1 MQVILF
7 CRSGVWVGTMSDRP
21 VVADGPEVETDG
33 IRVLLVDDDEAWA
46 ESTAQLLEHQRESM
60 TVETAG
66 TREAASS
73 AYDRLNPDCVVCDYE
88 LESETGLELL
98 AEVREHDPDRPFVL
112 VTGRGDESVA
122 SDAIGR
128 QVTDYFPKRSLGG
141 RSDLL
146 ARRIEAAVET
156 YRTRQLL
163 ARERRSKDAMLEIL
177 TATTARDS
185 VTTSFCDHLAERYD
199 CVWVGTHAQS
209 TGVVP
214 QAVAGAEAYVDRMLD
229 PGDDP
234 GESAEPALR
243 TLADGDSHTA
253 VPESSDADWAGVA
266 REFGF
271 ERAVAVPLTHDGESF
286 GVLAV
291 YHRGP
296 ISEQQRTLLAEYG
309 RTIGYAL
316 RSAAWRE
323 SLLSRGSVAVE
334 LAFTDDAVSLVSVA
348 RHLTDA
354 SPSLLTVVP
363 REETLLYVLR
373 VRATD
378 EPTLDG
384 LETLAGVESV
394 RRTGARQ
401 GIRCELAVSRPTP
414 ETVVADRGGRVVETS
429 LSGGDVSMTVAVP
442 EDRDVRG
449 LVETLEAEYPGT
461 RLRSVRSTVPPT
473 DGDRQNPLG
482 ALTDRQRQALELALY
497 SGYFERPRE
506 HDASAVA
513 ERLGVSRQ
521 TFAQHLRAGQRNLL
535 TRLLEGE

>member
-1 MQVILF
+1 
-7 CRSGVWVGTMSDRP
+7 MSDRP
-21 VVADGPEVETDG
+21 VVADGPELETDD

-60 TVETAG
+60 TVETVS
-66 TREAASS
+66 TREAAAS
-73 AYDRLNPDCVVCDYE
+73 AYDRLDPDCVVCDYE

-146 ARRIEAAVET
+146 ARRIEAAVES
-156 YRTRQLL
+156 YRTRRLL
-163 ARERRSKDAMLEIL
+163 ARERRSKNAMLEIL

-199 CVWVGTHAQS
+199 CVWVGTDEQS

-229 PGDDP
+229 PGSDP
-234 GESAEPALR
+234 GESGEPALR
-243 TLADGDSHTA
+243 TLADGAPHTA
-253 VPESSDADWAGVA
+253 VPEASDADWAEVA
-266 REFGF
+266 CEFGF

-323 SLLSRGSVAVE
+323 SLLSSGSVAVE
-334 LAFTDDAVSLVSVA
+334 LVFTDDAVPLVSVT

-354 SPSLLTVVP
+354 RPSVLTVVP

-378 EPTLDG
+378 EPTLEG

-394 RRTGARQ
+394 RRTATRQ

-414 ETVVADRGGRVVETS
+414 ETVVADRGGRVVETA

-449 LVETLEAEYPGT
+449 LVESLEAEYPGT
-461 RLRSVRSTVPPT
+461 RLRSVRSSVPSA
-473 DGDRQNPLG
+473 DGDRPNPLG
-482 ALTDRQRQALELALY
+482 ALTDKQCQALELALY

-506 HDASAVA
+506 HDASEVA

-535 TRLLEGE
+535 TRLLEDE